1 MMPRRLKA
9 DELRLADTVDLGFSP
24 WGWAI
29 VKQIKDGTV
38 ELFRPYGTTA
48 DFSCTGGVTCYTG
61 IEDIT
66 FSLDSARD
74 FLVVE
79 RKELK

>member
-29 VKQIKDGTV
+29 VKQIMLIRLPHT
-38 ELFRPYGTTA
+38 E
-48 DFSCTGGVTCYTG
+48 
-61 IEDIT
+61 
-66 FSLDSARD
+66 ARS
-74 FLVVE
+74 
-79 RKELK
+79 